1 MSDRN
6 EEVPPMQRLLDNP
19 FMLLFLGVAFPTLL
33 YTVWGIM
40 EIIAIPMAQ

>member
-19 FMLLFLGVAFPTLL
+19 FMLLFLGVAFPTLF